1 MHQVLFI
8 PVKKPSK
15 KAQYDV
21 YADDKNKLS
30 LRDMN

>member
-8 PVKKPSK
+8 PVKSLPK
-15 KAQYDV
+15 KAQYDAFTD
-21 YADDKNKLS
+21 YRNKLS